1 MSDIQT
7 PNSVEEAVAAINAAR
22 AAGSVVSVCGNRS
35 KEPVGSPLGDHAIRL
50 SSAGLSGID
59 QYNAEELV
67 FVAKAGTPM
76 SEVNAALAKNRQ
88 QLIFEPAD
96 WSRLLGTAKDQT
108 IGGIAATNMS
118 GPRRFVAGAARD
130 SLLGVRFINGQ
141 GEHIKNGGQV
151 MKNVTGLDLVKL
163 LGGSWGT
170 LGMLTE
176 VSFKVLPVSETS
188 KTLCITGTHDGDET
202 KLMAAAMAT
211 SCEVSGA
218 AHLPGDIVEALGDK
232 APIDGPV
239 TLLRLEGLAGSVADR
254 FNRLEVALR
263 KTPAGAQA
271 KITELEEPNSTALWA
286 AIRDV
291 DAFVADQ
298 TKPVWRISVAP
309 SAGHKVVAAVQAK
322 TGAKAY
328 YDWQGGLVWLAL
340 EDADNAHATLIRGA
354 IAATGGGHATLIRAS
369 AALRATV
376 PVFQPE
382 PPAVQALNGRIRSAI
397 DPDGVFDVARMSGP
411 ARASAA

>member
-1 MSDIQT
+1 MSDIHT
-7 PNSVEEAVAAINAAR
+7 PTSVEEAIAAINAAR
-22 AAGSVVSVCGNRS
+22 LAGSVVSVCGNRS
-35 KEPVGSPLGDHAIRL
+35 KAQVGSPPGDNAIQL

-59 QYNAEELV
+59 QYNAQELV

-76 SEVNAALAKNRQ
+76 SEINAALAKNRQ
-88 QLIFEPAD
+88 QLVFEPAD
-96 WSRLLGTAKDQT
+96 WSRLLGTDQDQT

-188 KTLCITGTHDGDET
+188 KTLCITGANDADAT

-218 AHLPGDIVEALGDK
+218 AHLPADIVDDLGVT
-232 APIDGPV
+232 APFDGSV

-254 FNRLEVALR
+254 FNRLEAALR
-263 KTPAGAQA
+263 QTPSGAKA
-271 KITELEEPNSTALWA
+271 AITELDDKKSTALWA

-291 DAFVADQ
+291 EAFVADQ
-298 TKPVWRISVAP
+298 EKPVWRISVAP
-309 SAGHKVVAAVQAK
+309 SAGHQLVAAVQAK
-322 TGAKAY
+322 TGARAF

-340 EDADNAHATLIRGA
+340 DDADNAHAALVRGA
-354 IAATGGGHATLIRAS
+354 VAATGGGHATLIRAS

-382 PPAVQALNGRIRSAI
+382 PPAVHALNGRIRAAI
-397 DPDGVFDVARMSGP
+397 DPDGLFHAARMSGP
-411 ARASAA
+411 AQASAA